1 MSNTISYVG
10 QGDII
15 SIKIYEKFVDLKYV
29 GRYCLSKY
37 SNLNYKILPSCI
49 LTKNNIKNVDAVDL

>member
-15 SIKIYEKFVDLKYV
+15 SIKIYEKLVDLKYV
-29 GRYCLSKY
+29 G
-37 SNLNYKILPSCI
+37 
-49 LTKNNIKNVDAVDL
+49 TAWVNIQTSTIKFYLHVY